1 MFLVLLAH
9 ASLCNSTNYNW
20 QIPATTGSRGS
31 NHWTGSCTIGTDDGR
46 AGGKAVVDLDTKVYG
61 TDNLFVVD
69 ASIFPGMTTGN
80 PSGAIISVAE
90 RAAERIL
97 ALKH

>member
-1 MFLVLLAH
+1 MF
-9 ASLCNSTNYNW
+9 
-20 QIPATTGSRGS
+20 
-31 NHWTGSCTIGTDDGR
+31 
-46 AGGKAVVDLDTKVYG
+46 G

-80 PSGAIISVAE
+80 PSAAIIIAAE

-97 ALKH
+97 ALKVPEK